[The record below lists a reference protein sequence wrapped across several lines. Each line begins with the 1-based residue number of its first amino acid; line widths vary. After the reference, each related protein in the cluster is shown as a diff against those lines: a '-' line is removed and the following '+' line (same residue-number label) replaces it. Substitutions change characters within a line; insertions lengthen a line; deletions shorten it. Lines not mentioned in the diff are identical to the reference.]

1 VQKILQDELYL
12 KILVYYLVIINL
24 ITCGA
29 FAWDK
34 RLARHGARRIAE
46 GTLLLYSLLG
56 GSVGGLL
63 GMYVFRHKTRHFKF
77 KWGLPLI
84 LLLQAGLLFYLL
96 TR

>member
-1 VQKILQDELYL
+1 MEISL
-12 KILVYYLVIINL
+12 YYLVIINL

-34 RLARHGARRIAE
+34 RLARRGARRIAE
-46 GTLLLYSLLG
+46 GTLLLYSFLG

-63 GMYVFRHKTRHFKF
+63 GMYVFHHKTRHFKF

-84 LLLQAGLLFYLL
+84 LLLQAGLLFIII
-96 TR
+96 RSR